1 MDSMKSL
8 NTSLPTSSTY
18 QQPPE
23 QLLQAFKAAAL
34 SVTNLY
40 KSAVSDQG
48 QARQA
53 GYQDAIED
61 LLSFLDRENLGL
73 GDGEGWKVRQW
84 ATERLDGTTNTA
96 AGESDDERG
105 DLDKRARSSSPI
117 IVRKEHQQEPNPQ
130 RQPPRTTSSPRG
142 ETGTEHQQPQGQPQQ
157 QNGSSALLPSQN
169 QSSSEPGLFP
179 RPTVFTFT
187 AAPQFPPP
195 LQDVEM
201 QPADVPV
208 AISTLP
214 SSGGPSISATST
226 LNPTSVSVSVVPRS
240 SRAPRQN
247 TSRHSPRSSTR
258 DPTSVLG
265 SKRKLQFPDFFD
277 LSGLS
282 GRELFGGSKRP
293 RFG

>member
-1 MDSMKSL
+1 MDSMRSL
-8 NTSLPTSSTY
+8 NTSLPASSTY

-23 QLLQAFKAAAL
+23 QLLQSFKAAAL

-84 ATERLDGTTNTA
+84 ATERLDGPNTA

-105 DLDKRARSSSPI
+105 DLDKRARSSSPVV
-117 IVRKEHQQEPNPQ
+117 VRKEHQQEPDPQ
-130 RQPPRTTSSPRG
+130 RQPPRTTSSQRG
-142 ETGTEHQQPQGQPQQ
+142 EAGTEHQQPQGQPQQ
-157 QNGSSALLPSQN
+157 QNSSSAPLQSQN

-201 QPADVPV
+201 PPADVPV

-214 SSGGPSISATST
+214 SGGSSISATSA
-226 LNPTSVSVSVVPRS
+226 LNPASVSVSVVPRS
-240 SRAPRQN
+240 SRAPHRQNN

-258 DPTSVLG
+258 DPSSLG

-282 GRELFGGSKRP
+282 GRELFGGNKRP

>member
-1 MDSMKSL
+1 MDSMRSL
-8 NTSLPTSSTY
+8 NTSLPPSSTY

-84 ATERLDGTTNTA
+84 ATERLDGTNTA
-96 AGESDDERG
+96 TGESDDERG

-130 RQPPRTTSSPRG
+130 RQPPRTTPSPRG

-157 QNGSSALLPSQN
+157 QNGSSALLQSQN
-169 QSSSEPGLFP
+169 QSSSEPGLSH

-187 AAPQFPPP
+187 ATPQFPPP

-214 SSGGPSISATST
+214 PSGGASISATST
-226 LNPTSVSVSVVPRS
+226 LNPASVSVSVVPRS

-247 TSRHSPRSSTR
+247 NTSRHSPRSSTR
-258 DPTSVLG
+258 DPSSVLG